1 MATSFKQVANNAQST
16 AASGA
21 FNNTT
26 SPLTFSVQTGHGARF
41 PSPGNGFYLT
51 VWNSAS
57 YPDPFSDP
65 NMEIVLC
72 TARTTDS
79 LTVTRGQRGTTATAK
94 TGSPDVRLLVDSTHI
109 SDLNT
114 SVNTLENAVPA
125 VYTATYTDSLSAT
138 GSVYTVT
145 KTINLGVNRAAC
157 IVAINDQGTSS
168 SIEGGT
174 NYTGYGGFVL
184 VHSGGAQCVG
194 NMQQRTDTDTGL
206 ELSGNAETVNICLS
220 SRSRISLTNYPGG
233 ASEAWVEV
241 SLSGSTLTLAFKNN
255 SSTYNHTLSCQ
266 VIAVAF

>member
-1 MATSFKQVANNAQST
+1 MPTSFKQVANNAQST

-51 VWNSAS
+51 IWNSAS

-79 LTVTRGQRGTTATAK
+79 LTVTRAQRGTTATAK

-114 SVNTLENAVPA
+114 AVVNLENQVGTLKVDSGSVSSASSNQSITFNKTFTSAPA
-125 VYTATYTDSLSAT
+125 VTVALSSATVNVGGGDRGVVCAVDSVTTTGATIHSRRTDDGSLSIRSGT
-138 GSVYTVT
+138 TLYWH
-145 KTINLGVNRAAC
+145 
-157 IVAINDQGTSS
+157 AIGT
-168 SIEGGT
+168 
-174 NYTGYGGFVL
+174 
-184 VHSGGAQCVG
+184 
-194 NMQQRTDTDTGL
+194 
-206 ELSGNAETVNICLS
+206 
-220 SRSRISLTNYPGG
+220 
-233 ASEAWVEV
+233 
-241 SLSGSTLTLAFKNN
+241 
-255 SSTYNHTLSCQ
+255 
-266 VIAVAF
+266 

>member
-26 SPLTFSVQTGHGARF
+26 SPLTFSVQSGHGARF

-114 SVNTLENAVPA
+114 AVNSLENALGTLVIDA
-125 VYTATYTDSLSAT
+125 GKVTNASNIQSITFAKTFSTAPIVTAMLS
-138 GSVYTVT
+138 
-145 KTINLGVNRAAC
+145 
-157 IVAINDQGTSS
+157 
-168 SIEGGT
+168 
-174 NYTGYGGFVL
+174 
-184 VHSGGAQCVG
+184 
-194 NMQQRTDTDTGL
+194 
-206 ELSGNAETVNICLS
+206 NATVNVGGGYRGIVIEVGSITTTGATIRSYRADDGS
-220 SRSRISLTNYPGG
+220 STMP
-233 ASEAWVEV
+233 
-241 SLSGSTLTLAFKNN
+241 GSTTLYWHAIG
-255 SSTYNHTLSCQ
+255 T
-266 VIAVAF
+266 

>member
-109 SDLNT
+109 SDLQTAVNAIENVVIKYGTQASSATVAPITLTYGHTYSSAPVVICSVHDDSGAVDAVFAVIDTIGTT
-114 SVNTLENAVPA
+114 SAVANLYDHTGTAVVNTGYKVQWLAI
-125 VYTATYTDSLSAT
+125 
-138 GSVYTVT
+138 GS
-145 KTINLGVNRAAC
+145 
-157 IVAINDQGTSS
+157 
-168 SIEGGT
+168 
-174 NYTGYGGFVL
+174 
-184 VHSGGAQCVG
+184 
-194 NMQQRTDTDTGL
+194 
-206 ELSGNAETVNICLS
+206 
-220 SRSRISLTNYPGG
+220 
-233 ASEAWVEV
+233 
-241 SLSGSTLTLAFKNN
+241 
-255 SSTYNHTLSCQ
+255 
-266 VIAVAF
+266 

>member
-26 SPLTFSVQTGHGARF
+26 SPLTFSVQSGHGARF

-51 VWNSAS
+51 VWNASS

-114 SVNTLENAVPA
+114 AVNSLENGTRV
-125 VYTATYTDSLSAT
+125 
-138 GSVYTVT
+138 
-145 KTINLGVNRAAC
+145 
-157 IVAINDQGTSS
+157 VA
-168 SIEGGT
+168 
-174 NYTGYGGFVL
+174 
-184 VHSGGAQCVG
+184 
-194 NMQQRTDTDTGL
+194 
-206 ELSGNAETVNICLS
+206 
-220 SRSRISLTNYPGG
+220 
-233 ASEAWVEV
+233 
-241 SLSGSTLTLAFKNN
+241 GSTLT
-255 SSTYNHTLSCQ
+255 STASTSITFGTTFASAPVVVVTLDESRNAANTAGVVCE
-266 VIAVAF
+266 VTSITTTGCTVTRRDASTGGTSARSNVTINWVAAGSI

>member
-16 AASGA
+16 TSSGA

-26 SPLTFSVQTGHGARF
+26 SPLTFSVQSGHGARF

-114 SVNTLENAVPA
+114 AVNSLENSTRV
-125 VYTATYTDSLSAT
+125 
-138 GSVYTVT
+138 
-145 KTINLGVNRAAC
+145 
-157 IVAINDQGTSS
+157 VA
-168 SIEGGT
+168 
-174 NYTGYGGFVL
+174 
-184 VHSGGAQCVG
+184 
-194 NMQQRTDTDTGL
+194 
-206 ELSGNAETVNICLS
+206 
-220 SRSRISLTNYPGG
+220 
-233 ASEAWVEV
+233 
-241 SLSGSTLTLAFKNN
+241 GSTLT
-255 SSTYNHTLSCQ
+255 STASTSITFGTTFASAPVVVVTLDEARNAANTAGVVCEVTSITTTGCT
-266 VIAVAF
+266 VTRRDASTGGTSARSNVTINWIAAGSL